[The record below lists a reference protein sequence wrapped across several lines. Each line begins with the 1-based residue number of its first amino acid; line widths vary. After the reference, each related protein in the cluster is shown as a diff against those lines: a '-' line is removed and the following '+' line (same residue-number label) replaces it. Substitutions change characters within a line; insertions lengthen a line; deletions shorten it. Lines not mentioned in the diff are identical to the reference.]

1 MQRLRLSFAIGCGL
15 VALAAAFAA
24 AAQTFPTKPIRI
36 IAPFAAGGT
45 TDILSR
51 AIAPRLAE
59 ALGQQVIVENRPGA
73 AGVIGAEVVAKS
85 APDGHTLGMINSTH
99 AVTPF
104 VMKSLP
110 YDAVNDLAAVTLVAL
125 VPGLLT
131 STMSVPA
138 RTVKEVIDLARSKP
152 GHYSYVLPGS
162 LTSGHLS
169 MELLKNMTGVDIVA
183 IPYKGAAPAFMDL
196 ISGQVHFMINSPPS
210 SMPHIKAGKLRP
222 IATTAAKRSSAFP
235 DVPTIAESGFPGYD
249 TCEWY
254 GLFTHGKAPKEA
266 VLRISQE
273 VGKIIRTPELT
284 ERMLS
289 LGAEPSPN
297 SPEEFTAF
305 VKAEM
310 EKWGTLAKKIG
321 LRAE

>member
-1 MQRLRLSFAIGCGL
+1 MHYLRLSIVIGCG
-15 VALAAAFAA
+15 FAA
-24 AAQTFPTKPIRI
+24 SALSIIAPAQGFPTKPIRI

-45 TDILSR
+45 TDILARS
-51 AIAPRLAE
+51 IAPRLAE

-73 AGVIGAEVVAKS
+73 AGVIGADAVVKAP
-85 APDGHTLGMINSTH
+85 PDGHTLGMINITH

-138 RTVKEVIDLARSKP
+138 ATVKEMIELAKAKP
-152 GHYSYVLPGS
+152 GHFSYGLPGS

-169 MELLKNMTGVDIVA
+169 MELLKNMTGADIVA
-183 IPYKGAAPAFMDL
+183 IPYKGAAPAFVDL

-254 GLFTHGKAPKEA
+254 GLFMHGKAPKEA
-266 VLRISQE
+266 ALRISQE

-289 LGAEPSPN
+289 LGAEPAPN
-297 SPEEFTAF
+297 SPEEFTRF

-310 EKWGTLAKKIG
+310 DKWGALAKKIG
-321 LRAE
+321 LKAE

>member
-15 VALAAAFAA
+15 VALAGSFAT

-36 IAPFAAGGT
+36 IAPLAAGGT

-85 APDGHTLGMINSTH
+85 APDGHTLGMIKSTH

-125 VPGLLT
+125 VLGPLT

-138 RTVKEVIDLARSKP
+138 TTVKEV
-152 GHYSYVLPGS
+152 
-162 LTSGHLS
+162 
-169 MELLKNMTGVDIVA
+169 
-183 IPYKGAAPAFMDL
+183 
-196 ISGQVHFMINSPPS
+196 
-210 SMPHIKAGKLRP
+210 
-222 IATTAAKRSSAFP
+222 
-235 DVPTIAESGFPGYD
+235 
-249 TCEWY
+249 
-254 GLFTHGKAPKEA
+254 
-266 VLRISQE
+266 SQE

-321 LRAE
+321 LKAE